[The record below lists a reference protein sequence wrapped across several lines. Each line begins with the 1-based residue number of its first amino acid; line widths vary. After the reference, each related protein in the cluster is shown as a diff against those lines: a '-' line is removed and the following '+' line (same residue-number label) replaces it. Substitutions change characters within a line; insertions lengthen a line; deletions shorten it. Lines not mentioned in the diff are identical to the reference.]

1 MQLFHNQP
9 LPPCGSSTR
18 RGRGV
23 YITRNTTGL
32 NYFDF
37 CAFESFRSLWYGV
50 AEERLSPDSHNVLV
64 PQDLPPG
71 PASAHVH
78 ITLATRLAL
87 LLNVRFGPS
96 RADYSLG

>member
-50 AEERLSPDSHNVLV
+50 AED
-64 PQDLPPG
+64 
-71 PASAHVH
+71 
-78 ITLATRLAL
+78 
-87 LLNVRFGPS
+87 
-96 RADYSLG
+96 

>member
-37 CAFESFRSLWYGV
+37 CAFESFRFSVSLVRGGR
-50 AEERLSPDSHNVLV
+50 RLSPV
-64 PQDLPPG
+64 PQTLTTSSCPPA
-71 PASAHVH
+71 PLLRTYILLVAA
-78 ITLATRLAL
+78 RLAL
-87 LLNVRFGPS
+87 FRTRTVL
-96 RADYSLG
+96 